1 MLQQESKLKIA
12 DNTGAEEVMCIKVI
26 GGSKR
31 RYAGV
36 GDIIVCSVKKAKPDG
51 TVKKGSV
58 VKVLIVRT
66 KSKIIRDDGILSFDE
81 NAGVII
87 DEKGNPK
94 GTRIFGSVAR
104 EVRGKGY
111 NKVCSLAPE
120 VI

>member
-1 MLQQESKLKIA
+1 MLQQQSRLKIA

-31 RYAGV
+31 RYASV
-36 GDIIVCSVKKAKPDG
+36 GDIIVCSVKAAKPNSA
-51 TVKKGSV
+51 VKKGSV

-66 KSKIIRDDGILSFDE
+66 TFKISRDDGHIEFDE

-104 EVRGKGY
+104 EVRKKGY

>member
-1 MLQQESKLKIA
+1 MLQQQSRLKIA

-36 GDIIVCSVKKAKPDG
+36 GDVIVCSVKATKPESS
-51 TVKKGSV
+51 VKKGSV
-58 VKVLIVRT
+58 VKVLIIRT
-66 KSKIIRDDGILSFDE
+66 KADISRDDGKLCFDE
-81 NAGVII
+81 NAGIVI

-104 EVRGKGY
+104 EVRGRGY